1 MSVRY
6 RWFSQRRKM
15 NAQPWPCTH
24 WRGFLVGVAG
34 LLFVAFALFDYP
46 VGLMARDLTGPIKE
60 YGEFITHFGQSE
72 WILITSFVVFAIGMT
87 AAGAAEESDRRT
99 RAKGVFLAQAA
110 SFVFAAV
117 ALSGI
122 AVNVLKGI
130 IGRPRPN
137 MLIYHDL
144 SPFAF
149 DPLSFSGNYSSLPS
163 GHSTTVA
170 VIFTAA
176 AFFLPR
182 HRILFFS
189 LAVCVAMSRIIVG
202 AHYPSDVIAGLAFG
216 SWFTYVTAI
225 FFSRYRMVFRI
236 DERGWPV
243 PRNGFSELRPDFMRK
258 HPNKPAP
265 QTDLDLT
272 TQKGH

>member
-15 NAQPWPCTH
+15 KDQPWPSTH
-24 WRGFLVGVAG
+24 WRGFAVAAAG
-34 LLFVAFALFDYP
+34 LLFVAFAILDYP
-46 VGLMARDLTGPIKE
+46 VGLMARDLSGPIKE
-60 YGEFITHFGQSE
+60 YGEFVTHFGQSE
-72 WILITSFVVFAIGMT
+72 WILITCALVFALGMT
-87 AAGAAEESDRRT
+87 AAGTADDGDRRA

-110 SFVFAAV
+110 SFVFLAV
-117 ALSGI
+117 ASSGI
-122 AVNVLKGI
+122 VVNLLKGI

-137 MLIYHDL
+137 MLVYHDL

-149 DPLSFSGNYSSLPS
+149 DPVSFAGNYSSLPS

-216 SWFTYVTAI
+216 SWFTYLTAI
-225 FFSRYRMVFRI
+225 FFSRYRMVFSI

-243 PRNGFSELRPDFMRK
+243 PRNCFSALRPEFMRK
-258 HPNKPAP
+258 HPHHPAP
-265 QTDLDLT
+265 QTDLDLE

>member
-1 MSVRY
+1 MTVRY
-6 RWFSQRRKM
+6 RWFSQRRKLKD
-15 NAQPWPCTH
+15 QKWPCTH
-24 WRGFLVGVAG
+24 WRGFMVGVAG
-34 LLFVAFALFDYP
+34 LLFVAFAILDYP
-46 VGLMARDLTGPIKE
+46 VGLMARDLSGPIRE

-72 WILITSFVVFAIGMT
+72 WILITSVLVFALGMT
-87 AAGAAEESDRRT
+87 AAGAADEADRRT

-117 ALSGI
+117 ALSGL
-122 AVNVLKGI
+122 AVNLLKGL

-137 MLIYHDL
+137 MLVYYDL

-149 DPLSFSGNYSSLPS
+149 DPMSFASDYASFPS
-163 GHSTTVA
+163 GHATTVA
-170 VIFTAA
+170 AIFTAA

-216 SWFTYVTAI
+216 SWFTYLTAI
-225 FFSRYRMVFRI
+225 IFSRYRMVFSI
-236 DERGWPV
+236 DPQGWPV
-243 PRNGFSELRPDFMRK
+243 PRNGFSALKPEFMRK
-258 HPNKPAP
+258 HPHHAVP